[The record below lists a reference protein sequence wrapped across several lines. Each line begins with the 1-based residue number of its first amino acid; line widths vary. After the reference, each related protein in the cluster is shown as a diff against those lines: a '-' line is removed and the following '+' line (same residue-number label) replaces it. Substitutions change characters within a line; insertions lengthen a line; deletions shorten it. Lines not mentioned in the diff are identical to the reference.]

1 MAKRKPKTGR
11 PRIDLDMELLAK
23 LCSIQCT
30 QAECANVLGVS
41 QSTLQRRLDEETGDG
56 FEPFFDLHSAE
67 GKVSLRRAQFKA
79 ALGTPAVKA
88 TETTL
93 AVQAR
98 QPNITMQIWLGKQY
112 LDQKDKQDVVIADP
126 EGNALRFTVGIPGVT
141 SDG

>member
-1 MAKRKPKTGR
+1 MTEGSKIGR
-11 PRIDLDMELLAK
+11 PKIPIDLALLAK
-23 LCSIQCT
+23 LCAIQCT

-41 QSTLQRRLDEETGDG
+41 QSTLQRRLGEETDGG

-79 ALGTPAVKA
+79 ALGSPAS
-88 TETTL
+88 EG
-93 AVQAR
+93 VQAR
-98 QPNITMQIWLGKQY
+98 LPNIVMQIWLGKQY
-112 LDQKDKQDVVIADP
+112 LDQKDRQDVVIADP